1 MKIEKIA
8 KIDEMEKIGNKGE
21 TFEFAIL
28 KSYGVMDSYKRNN
41 LSYTKGVD
49 FEELDASIKQIAL
62 QCARSTILIHLRR
75 QLTIIYKLIKLVF
88 LWRLAAGPI
97 GVALTCRPP
106 VSIRRMGGSPSML
119 SAAAKPAIYLVGD
132 ADGGLMHANKA
143 MAQGRVAALHAM
155 GLPVEP
161 FNPDNVLLAT
171 YTEPQA
177 AQVGQVEG
185 AGRDRP
191 ARVLCRGTQTQPD
204 RRDGRLRQ
212 VSYRQEDRRLSGGL
226 AVGPHAADVLAPVA
240 VALQLKAT
248 IDQLA
253 GIYVAHPTLSELVFQ
268 AARS

>member
-1 MKIEKIA
+1 MVVHLDDGHTLEA
-8 KIDEMEKIGNKGE
+8 DMAFVAIG
-21 TFEFAIL
+21 
-28 KSYGVMDSYKRNN
+28 
-41 LSYTKGVD
+41 
-49 FEELDASIKQIAL
+49 
-62 QCARSTILIHLRR
+62 RR
-75 QLTIIYKLIKLVF
+75 PD
-88 LWRLAAGPI
+88 WGRLN
-97 GVALTCRPP
+97 
-106 VSIRRMGGSPSML
+106 L
-119 SAAAKPAIYLVGD
+119 SAAGIDPTDGRVTVDAFGRCTNPAIYLVGD

-185 AGRDRP
+185 LDVITRRVSYAGALKP
-191 ARVLCRGTQTQPD
+191 NLTGETAGFVEI
-204 RRDGRLRQ
+204 
-212 VSYRQEDRRLSGGL
+212 SYRQEDRRLSGGL

-268 AARS
+268 AARSQAV